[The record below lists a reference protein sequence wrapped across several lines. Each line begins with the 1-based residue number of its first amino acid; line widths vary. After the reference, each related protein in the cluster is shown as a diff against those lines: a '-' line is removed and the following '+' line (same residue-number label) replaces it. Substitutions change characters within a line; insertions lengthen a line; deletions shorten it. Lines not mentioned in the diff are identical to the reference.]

1 MTPSGRRPGT
11 NGHVIMRPV
20 SAVRC
25 SRLDRTATYSS
36 WLVSLRGAIS
46 PGRLIISRRPGSP
59 APPCAGVSPM
69 TNLTTEA
76 YADMPLF
83 LLHLLEYMDAH
94 LLS

>member
-1 MTPSGRRPGT
+1 
-11 NGHVIMRPV
+11 
-20 SAVRC
+20 
-25 SRLDRTATYSS
+25 
-36 WLVSLRGAIS
+36 
-46 PGRLIISRRPGSP
+46 
-59 APPCAGVSPM
+59 M